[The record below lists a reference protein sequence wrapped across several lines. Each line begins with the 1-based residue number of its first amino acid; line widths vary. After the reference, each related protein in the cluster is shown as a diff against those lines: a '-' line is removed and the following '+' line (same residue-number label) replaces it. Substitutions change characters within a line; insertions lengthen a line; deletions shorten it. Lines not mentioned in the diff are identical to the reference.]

1 MLYIKLAAENIK
13 KNGKAYIPY
22 ISSCVIT
29 VAMFYIIR
37 SLSLNKGLWDFKRG
51 STIIPQLMF
60 FGAIVTGIF
69 AAIFLFYINSF
80 LMKRRKKEFGLY
92 NVLGMGKGHISRV
105 VALETLYV
113 AGISIL
119 LGIGAGIVLDKLM
132 YLTISRIIGADIVLG
147 FYVSVEAVINALI
160 LFGTVFFLILLN
172 SVRQIFFSKPIEL
185 LMSGSRGEKE
195 PKTKVA
201 MTVLGVL
208 CLGSGYIISIMTTNV
223 RDALEMFFFAVLLV
237 IIGTYM
243 LFAAGSV
250 FLLKALKK
258 NKSYYYKT
266 KHFTSVSGMLYR
278 MKKNAAGL
286 ANICILSTMIL
297 VMLSTT
303 SCLMIAAEM
312 TLNYNYPFDVSIQ
325 VFHANGSG
333 ENSSDSL
340 RRIERIRK
348 ILDENSGCV
357 ELKGDYDYFGLHCDI
372 KENAVD
378 AESYNTGFSTV
389 MTVIAA
395 EDYNR
400 FSGSSITLKDN
411 EIAIITSNYD
421 YRYDTLKLFDKEYT
435 VKVKSRNNVNSHVSF
450 AVTVTV
456 VIVKDRDT
464 LLNISGDY
472 GDFLDVGRDSFFLDH
487 RIDFDITDR
496 SLWEQTREK
505 ITKELENVSSYSF
518 VEDKEQARADY
529 MSVYGGL
536 FFLGAFLGL
545 LFTMAAILII
555 YYKQISEGYEDKSR
569 YEIMRNVGMSKSE
582 VKASIHSQVLTVFF
596 LPLLVAGIHS
606 GFAFPIISRMTELTG
621 FSGSWLL
628 ACCMGGCFVAYAVLY
643 VVIYLVTA
651 RGYYRIVSA

>member
-1 MLYIKLAAENIK
+1 MLYARLAADNIK
-13 KNGKAYIPY
+13 KNGKAYVPY
-22 ISSCVIT
+22 ISSCVVT

-37 SLSLNKGLWDFKRG
+37 SLSLNKGLWNFKMG

-60 FGAIVTGIF
+60 FGAVVTGIF

-105 VALETLYV
+105 VAFETLYV
-113 AGISIL
+113 TIISVFL
-119 LGIGAGIVLDKLM
+119 GLGVGIGLDKLM
-132 YLTISRIIGADIVLG
+132 YLIIARIIGADVTLG
-147 FYVSVEAVINALI
+147 FYVSLEAAVNALI
-160 LFGTVFFLILLN
+160 LFGTVFFLIMLN
-172 SVRQIFFSKPIEL
+172 SIRQICFSKPIEL

-195 PKTKVA
+195 PKTKIT

-208 CLGSGYIISIMTTNV
+208 CLGGGYFISITTTDV
-223 RDALEMFFFAVLLV
+223 RDAVEMFFFAVLLV

-243 LFAAGSV
+243 LFTAGSV
-250 FLLKALKK
+250 FLLKSLKK

-286 ANICILSTMIL
+286 ANICILSTMVL

-303 SCLMIAAEM
+303 SCLMIAAEIM
-312 TLNYNYPFDVSIQ
+312 LNYNYPFDVSIQ
-325 VFHANGSG
+325 LFDAYGNG
-333 ENSSDSL
+333 ENSLNTLKQLES
-340 RRIERIRK
+340 IRT
-348 ILDENSGCV
+348 ILNENSGCI
-357 ELKGDYDYFGLHCDI
+357 EIKGDYDYFGLHCDI
-372 KENAVD
+372 KDNAVD
-378 AESYNTGFSTV
+378 AGSYNIGFSTV
-389 MTVIAA
+389 MTVMTA
-395 EDYNR
+395 EDHNK
-400 FSGSSITLKDN
+400 FSGDNITLKDN
-411 EIAIITSNYD
+411 EIAVITSNYD
-421 YRYDTLKLFDKEYT
+421 YKYETLKLFDKEYT
-435 VKVKSRNNVNSHVSF
+435 VKKKARRNVNSHVSF
-450 AVTVTV
+450 ADTVTV
-456 VIVKDRDT
+456 VIVNDRDT

-472 GDFLDVGRDSFFLDH
+472 GEFLDGVRGHFFLDH

-496 SLWEQTREK
+496 GLWEQTKEE
-505 ITKELENVSSYSF
+505 IIKELESVSSYSF
-518 VEDKEQARADY
+518 VEDREQARADY

-569 YEIMRNVGMSKSE
+569 YEIMQNVGMSKSE

-596 LPLLVAGIHS
+596 LPLIVAGIHS
-606 GFAFPIISRMTELTG
+606 VFAFPIISRMIELAD
-621 FSGSWLL
+621 FSGDWLL
-628 ACCMGGCFVAYAVLY
+628 ACCMGGCFLAYAVLY

>member
-22 ISSCVIT
+22 ISACVIT

-37 SLSLNKGLWDFKRG
+37 SLSLNKGLWSYESG
-51 STIIPQLMF
+51 TTIIPQLMF

-80 LMKRRKKEFGLY
+80 LMKSRKKEFGLY

-105 VALETLYV
+105 VAFETLYV

-119 LGIGAGIVLDKLM
+119 LGIGAGIALDKLM
-132 YLTISRIIGADIVLG
+132 YLTVSRIIGADIVLG
-147 FYVSVEAVINALI
+147 FYVSFEAVINVLI
-160 LFGTVFFLILLN
+160 LFGIIFFLIMLN
-172 SVRQIFFSKPIEL
+172 SVRQIGFSKPIEL

-195 PKTKVA
+195 PKTKVTL
-201 MTVLGVL
+201 TVLGVL
-208 CLGSGYIISIMTTNV
+208 CLGSGYIISITTTDV

-243 LFAAGSV
+243 LFTAGSV

-258 NKSYYYKT
+258 NKGYYYKT

-286 ANICILSTMIL
+286 ANICILSTMVL

-303 SCLMIAAEM
+303 SCLMIAAEI

-325 VFHANGSG
+325 VFEAFGSG

-340 RRIERIRK
+340 KQIESIMK

-357 ELKGDYDYFGLHCDI
+357 EVKGDYDYFGLHCDI
-372 KENAVD
+372 EENTVD
-378 AESYNTGFSTV
+378 AGSYNMGFSTV

-395 EDYNR
+395 EDYNK
-400 FSGSSITLKDN
+400 FSGSGITLKDN
-411 EIAIITSNYD
+411 EIAVITSNYD
-421 YRYDTLKLFDKEYT
+421 YQYDTLKLFDKEYK
-435 VKVKSRNNVNSHVSF
+435 VKVTSRNNVNSHVSF
-450 AVTVTV
+450 ANTVTV
-456 VIVKDRDT
+456 VIVKDRDI

-472 GDFLDVGRDSFFLDH
+472 GDFLDVGRDRSFLDH

-496 SLWEQTREK
+496 SLWVQTRDK
-505 ITKELENVSSYSF
+505 IVKELEGVSSYSF

-536 FFLGAFLGL
+536 FFLGVFLGL

-569 YEIMRNVGMSKSE
+569 YEIMQNVGMSKSE

-596 LPLLVAGIHS
+596 LPLIVAGIHS
-606 GFAFPIISRMTELTG
+606 GFAFPIILRMIELTG
-621 FSGSWLL
+621 FSGGWLL
-628 ACCMGGCFVAYAVLY
+628 ACCMGGCFVVYAVLY
-643 VVIYLVTA
+643 VVIYGVGA